1 MPFYLQKS
9 DPAKAMDFC
18 ILRLIRLLFETGMR
32 TNALALAY
40 VITPYRILC
49 HDPYS
54 PYAAFEHINLRVN
67 TVFPRIVRARSIN
80 FTSQM
85 LRGQFEGAL
94 YSRARFN
101 PIFYLCLQIQMIVVA
116 HRLKIL
122 ERLKP

>member
-1 MPFYLQKS
+1 M
-9 DPAKAMDFC
+9 
-18 ILRLIRLLFETGMR
+18 
-32 TNALALAY
+32 
-40 VITPYRILC
+40 
-49 HDPYS
+49 S
-54 PYAAFEHINLRVN
+54 PQENNGV
-67 TVFPRIVRARSIN
+67 TVFPRIVHAGSIN